1 MISSVPEP
9 FMFFSI
15 LYNYM
20 TMTTTGII
28 SPSCFVTCVTITSHL
43 LSKSKINKIK
53 VKKNKMKPS
62 LLFIILILAS
72 AEFVINSIIYLATK
86 VFFFITNYIRELKI
100 EINIRKKRKIEK
112 ATKFVKKNEVN
123 SERSRDNTKMSTRR
137 DKEISR
143 QEITSEKIS
152 RLLYKTIYH

>member
-1 MISSVPEP
+1 
-9 FMFFSI
+9 
-15 LYNYM
+15 M
-20 TMTTTGII
+20 TMTATGII

-43 LSKSKINKIK
+43 LSKSKINLIK
-53 VKKNKMKPS
+53 LKKNKMKPS

-112 ATKFVKKNEVN
+112 ATKFVKKKW
-123 SERSRDNTKMSTRR
+123 SKFRK
-137 DKEISR
+137 KQR
-143 QEITSEKIS
+143 Q
-152 RLLYKTIYH
+152 Y